1 MAQQALFDLL
11 PSPTDSSDTVQA
23 AERTQNLYE
32 LAACLPQGLHLG
44 TSSWSFPGWQ
54 GLVWA
59 HQHTEQQLAAYG
71 LPAYASHPLLRTVSL
86 DSSFYRPLPRERYA
100 QYAAQVPAHFRW
112 VVKAPAL
119 LTDALI
125 RSDQGRAAQANPAFL
140 DPEVALTQCWEPV
153 SQGLGQQ
160 LGALV
165 LQFSP
170 MPHAWTKI
178 PERFYQ
184 ALDAVLAAL
193 DKARATEP
201 VVGGARRAVIAVEL
215 RDANLMRPELAALLR
230 ARQATWCLAGHPRMP
245 SMQEQL
251 PMLRALWPG
260 PLVAR
265 WNLNSRHGPSG
276 YSNAKALYAPFNRLV
291 DPDLETRA
299 TLARVASATALAGHP
314 VFITINNKAE
324 GSAPLSVQAL
334 AQAIAM
340 HTVKQ
345 SDNATSDRPQASHSQ
360 TGSHA
365 T

>member
-23 AERTQNLYE
+23 ADLSPDLYDLAER
-32 LAACLPQGLHLG
+32 LPQSLHLG

-59 HQHTEQQLAAYG
+59 HQHTEQQLAAHG
-71 LPAYASHPLLRTVSL
+71 LPAYAGHPLLRTVSL

-125 RSDQGRAAQANPAFL
+125 RAEHGRAAQANPAFL
-140 DPEVALTQCWEPV
+140 NPEVALAQCWEPV

-170 MPHAWTKI
+170 MPRTWTEV

-193 DKARATEP
+193 DQARATEP
-201 VVGGARRAVIAVEL
+201 EVGGARRAVIAVEL

-276 YSNAKALYAPFNRLV
+276 YANAKALYAPFDRIV

-299 TLARVASATALAGHP
+299 TLARVASATALAGHS

-324 GSAPLSVQAL
+324 GSAPLSVKAL
-334 AQAIAM
+334 AEAIAL
-340 HTVKQ
+340 HARTQ
-345 SDNATSDRPQASHSQ
+345 SDNARSDRPKAGHSR
-360 TGSHA
+360 TGNHA